1 MGRGLYRFI
10 LNFVLMMLCLLPS
23 MATAADSEVRIGFF
37 REEPL
42 AFVGSGGMAQGL
54 AVDVLYSIVEEM
66 GRKPVFI
73 HENRQVVLDRLLLG
87 EIDLVAA
94 LPFEYSLT
102 TDIAFSENS
111 IAADWGTVYVRS
123 SQVDKLQDLKGMRIG
138 VVDGD
143 RYAPA
148 FKALCGNL
156 GIPMTLFEYQDF
168 ESLFKAV
175 HKGDVEA
182 GVANRLYGIRYAES
196 MEVIPT
202 SIMFKPVSIRV
213 AASQKGDVAFLHE
226 VDARLGELK
235 ADLNSVYAASQAR
248 WLTSAESRSDVRHVY
263 LWGGLTLVGLLL
275 TLSIWLGRR
284 LFTASGEVSRR
295 DEALKEEAEVRKRAQ
310 RALWESVERHRAMFT
325 DNRLPQMLI
334 DGTSYTVIEAN
345 PSAVDYY
352 GYPDTELT
360 GMMIHDLVAD
370 PVVLVNSVLSEI
382 EQGKSQMTTRH
393 QLASGVIREVEL
405 FISPLFINES
415 RHFMVTVVDISD
427 RVAAEKARAESEERL
442 NLAVTGGDL
451 AFWDWDLRTDAL
463 VVNERWAEMLGYTL
477 DDLDGTVFDWID
489 RLHPVDRNG
498 AIRQWQEYSRS
509 GDNSESSEFRLR
521 TSLGEWRI
529 FSARG
534 KVSQRSSTGEP
545 LRMSGIMYDITES
558 RRDEERL
565 ARINECVLGFG
576 PEPDTNIASL
586 TELVG
591 DFLGG
596 AAAFYH
602 RIVPQG
608 LERCITWNVL
618 DAEYGDF
625 VDAGHIS
632 VDMVA
637 EDEEGLR
644 VFRDLHESVY
654 AVTDPDVTRFDVR
667 TYVGSVVRVEGEPVG
682 VLCVFFHQDFVPTES
697 DRQLFS
703 IVAAAISVEEVR
715 RTFGQQLIRAKEK
728 AEAAS
733 HAKSEFLANMSHEIR
748 TPLNGIFGMLQL
760 VEDTRLDDEQ
770 RDYVKTAMT
779 SGRSLLRVINDVL
792 DFSKMEAGMLVLE
805 NEPFDVRRM
814 VTEVLDNFSVQ
825 VAEKELELVVDI
837 DVDMPRV
844 LLGDEAR
851 IRQILFNLVGNSV
864 KFTPS
869 GSIKVESWVSLPSY
883 PGQDA
888 RLFLTV
894 RDTGIGIPDSKIESA
909 FNAFSQVDGSYT
921 RQYGGTGLGL
931 GIVKRLVDLMGGEI
945 AVESDSG
952 GTAIHLFFKVQEG
965 VGDISPEDDS
975 ALMTDA
981 SRPLSILL
989 AEDERVNRISVVRH
1003 LEKFGHFVDTA
1014 SDGEEAVERAQKNV
1028 YDVILMDIQMPGMDG
1043 LSATRI
1049 IRENERLAGSR
1060 EIPIVA
1066 LTAHAMKG
1074 DREKF
1079 LAAGMNGYLA
1089 KPIDF
1094 ADLAA
1099 LFSRVVPS
1107 GKVEES

>member
-1 MGRGLYRFI
+1 M
-10 LNFVLMMLCLLPS
+10 
-23 MATAADSEVRIGFF
+23 
-37 REEPL
+37 
-42 AFVGSGGMAQGL
+42 
-54 AVDVLYSIVEEM
+54 
-66 GRKPVFI
+66 
-73 HENRQVVLDRLLLG
+73 
-87 EIDLVAA
+87 
-94 LPFEYSLT
+94 
-102 TDIAFSENS
+102 
-111 IAADWGTVYVRS
+111 
-123 SQVDKLQDLKGMRIG
+123 
-138 VVDGD
+138 
-143 RYAPA
+143 
-148 FKALCGNL
+148 
-156 GIPMTLFEYQDF
+156 
-168 ESLFKAV
+168 
-175 HKGDVEA
+175 
-182 GVANRLYGIRYAES
+182 
-196 MEVIPT
+196 
-202 SIMFKPVSIRV
+202 
-213 AASQKGDVAFLHE
+213 
-226 VDARLGELK
+226 
-235 ADLNSVYAASQAR
+235 
-248 WLTSAESRSDVRHVY
+248 
-263 LWGGLTLVGLLL
+263 
-275 TLSIWLGRR
+275 
-284 LFTASGEVSRR
+284 
-295 DEALKEEAEVRKRAQ
+295 
-310 RALWESVERHRAMFT
+310 
-325 DNRLPQMLI
+325 
-334 DGTSYTVIEAN
+334 
-345 PSAVDYY
+345 
-352 GYPDTELT
+352 
-360 GMMIHDLVAD
+360 
-370 PVVLVNSVLSEI
+370 
-382 EQGKSQMTTRH
+382 
-393 QLASGVIREVEL
+393 
-405 FISPLFINES
+405 
-415 RHFMVTVVDISD
+415 
-427 RVAAEKARAESEERL
+427 
-442 NLAVTGGDL
+442 
-451 AFWDWDLRTDAL
+451 
-463 VVNERWAEMLGYTL
+463 
-477 DDLDGTVFDWID
+477 
-489 RLHPVDRNG
+489 
-498 AIRQWQEYSRS
+498 
-509 GDNSESSEFRLR
+509 
-521 TSLGEWRI
+521 
-529 FSARG
+529 
-534 KVSQRSSTGEP
+534 
-545 LRMSGIMYDITES
+545 
-558 RRDEERL
+558 
-565 ARINECVLGFG
+565 
-576 PEPDTNIASL
+576 
-586 TELVG
+586 
-591 DFLGG
+591 
-596 AAAFYH
+596 
-602 RIVPQG
+602 
-608 LERCITWNVL
+608 
-618 DAEYGDF
+618 
-625 VDAGHIS
+625 
-632 VDMVA
+632 
-637 EDEEGLR
+637 
-644 VFRDLHESVY
+644 
-654 AVTDPDVTRFDVR
+654 
-667 TYVGSVVRVEGEPVG
+667 
-682 VLCVFFHQDFVPTES
+682 PTES

-837 DVDMPRV
+837 DVDMPRI

-883 PGQDA
+883 SGQDA

-965 VGDISPEDDS
+965 VGDISPEDDDT
-975 ALMTDA
+975 LMTDT

-1060 EIPIVA
+1060 EVPIVA